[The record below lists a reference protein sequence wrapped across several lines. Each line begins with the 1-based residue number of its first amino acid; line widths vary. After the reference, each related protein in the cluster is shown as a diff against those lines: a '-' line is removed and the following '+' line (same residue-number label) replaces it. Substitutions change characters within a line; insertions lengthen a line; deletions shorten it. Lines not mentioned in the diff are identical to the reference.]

1 MVKHGDP
8 GILFLSFQK
17 GKFLDIFEVVK
28 AKTRV
33 RQKKFLMEEPSSIKL
48 LFFIFEACWI
58 FQITFFNLF
67 FQKVISL
74 HLQYSLK
81 IDHYSLNYGPQSHRY
96 LSRITCVFHHA
107 PYLLGQM
114 TYFIDSPSEAI
125 LFSYRWVGKK
135 TTLLTDL
142 FIYSLIK
149 EDYCVLSIINVY
161 WKSLLLLPSSPV
173 AATDRWNCK

>member
-1 MVKHGDP
+1 MVTLGYCFF
-8 GILFLSFQK
+8 LFRKANFWI
-17 GKFLDIFEVVK
+17 FLKSWKLKPESDK
-28 AKTRV
+28 
-33 RQKKFLMEEPSSIKL
+33 KKFLMEEPSSIKL